1 MNTILISYDLQ
12 TPGKDYVNLW
22 NHLRSYGNY
31 ARPLESVWLIR
42 TGSNAKQVRD
52 IAINHI
58 DQNDKIFVVDVTG
71 KESAWHRLTE
81 KIVEWIGSLL

>member
-22 NHLRSYGNY
+22 DHIKSYGNY
-31 ARPLESVWLIR
+31 AKPLESVWLIR
-42 TGSNAKQVRD
+42 TYSSAEQVRN

-58 DQNDKIFVVDVTG
+58 DPNDKIFVVDVTSR
-71 KESAWHRLTE
+71 ESAWHKLTT
-81 KIVEWIGSLL
+81 KVVEWIGSVL